1 MQFLI
6 TFKGLDTPPGKQNAE
21 VVSDN
26 LRQLIQRFLS
36 SGSLVASGVFADAP
50 GGFIIVEVDSDEDL
64 TSLIVLHQADDFYVT
79 VNHLMPFQGLVEH
92 LELWSEAE
100 QSYGLCGK
108 SAW

>member
-1 MQFLI
+1 MQLLI

-21 VVSDN
+21 VVTHN
-26 LRQLIQRFLS
+26 FQQLIQRFLS
-36 SGSLVASGVFADAP
+36 SGILVASGVFADAP
-50 GGFIIVEVDSDEDL
+50 GGFMIVEVDSNEDL
-64 TSLIVLHQADDFYVT
+64 TSLLGLGQADNFYVT

-100 QSYGLCGK
+100 QSYGLYGK